1 MYDNLIECINRF
13 KTSNGFGCILAHSMG
28 LGKTIQ
34 VIGFTDI
41 FLNYTGA
48 KSVLII
54 VPINTLANWMAEF
67 NMWVP
72 DQATLDL
79 HNYTGDE
86 IKPRTYQVYML
97 NDNYKNTP
105 ARSKVVGES
114 TKYTRHEKLAF
125 CLCKRGARLRCA
137 VARQLIST

>member
-34 VIGFTDI
+34 VIGFVDI
-41 FLNYTGA
+41 FLKYTGA
-48 KSVLII
+48 KAVLII

-72 DQATLDL
+72 DQATLDQ
-79 HNYTGDE
+79 HHYEGDE
-86 IKPRTYQVYML
+86 IKPRSYEVYLL
-97 NDNYKNTP
+97 NDNYKTTP
-105 ARSKVVGES
+105 ARSKVVGRFTFSIADKHSSYELVELTCGPS
-114 TKYTRHEKLAF
+114 CSKLTT
-125 CLCKRGARLRCA
+125 L
-137 VARQLIST
+137 

>member
-1 MYDNLIECINRF
+1 MPRLLMLHSSVLFEFQIGGVRFLYDNLIECINRF

-34 VIGFTDI
+34 VVGFTDI
-41 FLNYTGA
+41 FLKHTGA

-72 DQATLDL
+72 DQATLDQ
-79 HNYTGDE
+79 HGYEGDE
-86 IKPRTYQVYML
+86 IKPRPYDIYLL
-97 NDNYKNTP
+97 NDNYKTTP
-105 ARSKVVGES
+105 ARSKVVGKCFYHTLLLLS
-114 TKYTRHEKLAF
+114 
-125 CLCKRGARLRCA
+125 
-137 VARQLIST
+137 

>member
-1 MYDNLIECINRF
+1 
-13 KTSNGFGCILAHSMG
+13 MG

-79 HNYTGDE
+79 HNYTGDD

-97 NDNYKNTP
+97 NDLYKNTP
-105 ARSKVVGES
+105 ARSKVVGECTFYQGLFLIIFLSITMS
-114 TKYTRHEKLAF
+114 T
-125 CLCKRGARLRCA
+125 
-137 VARQLIST
+137 